1 MNENLD
7 QYELQRLEQEEED
20 LSLLDDDFE
29 DDEMKRDESRVN
41 ECTCGAWQFDREGR
55 ATLIAD
61 CIC

>member
-29 DDEMKRDESRVN
+29 DDEMKRDESRVK
-41 ECTCGAWQFDREGR
+41 
-55 ATLIAD
+55 
-61 CIC
+61 